1 MSLIKLGEA
10 TTANIIDSTERL
22 DAIATDPEIIER
34 FKKYADNLKQIAP
47 KAKDF
52 LYFTAVMM
60 HAAEASLLDENGEI
74 KKDSSGRQ
82 LSASWEKNG
91 ESVRWA
97 CSDNSVRPY
106 KNSNGDIFP
115 EEELLKAHKKWI
127 GKPLCLD
134 HKSSSVDFVRGLI
147 VDTFYDKKHKRVIA
161 LCALDKVNYPDLARK
176 VSTGYSNNVSMGTGV
191 GRAICTDCGRVARVE
206 SDFCDHMRNKS
217 CYGEINY
224 DLNPIEL
231 SIVVNGADSKAKIK
245 HIIAKDLSKAADAMS
260 QYLESKSGTIST
272 DEWKS
277 LQSELQSLSAR
288 VDKLVVRASADE
300 SEADGPTES
309 LETMV
314 EPEMGNETMPP
325 NPPEPIPTWFA
336 SASANKLES
345 VINKL
350 EAKIT
355 HLQEELNK
363 FSKNEELTMTNKKEA
378 YYQGAGGVNEPTPGQ
393 VKYPNKDDQEA
404 IRDREDKQM
413 LGQSPFPGTGPVD
426 GMHPG
431 PASAGESEESRKRR
445 LQRLAEAEERRLTR
459 EAALNKVKEAYH
471 QGAGDVNEPTPG
483 KPKYPNKDDYRTTR
497 DKQDKQM
504 TGQPPF
510 PGVGDVDGLHPSPA
524 SADQKD
530 ELKRKQMLSRAKLSA
545 KFVKAATPTGV
556 PDRGNSRWDVYSSA
570 ESGGSQHLI
579 LSATVDELTGGKSD
593 LMFESVATKEF
604 GLNLLNRIKTQGFER
619 TAALIKGAQMAPAPA
634 APVPAAPAPAAAM
647 PPPPPPPME
656 DEQLDVPEGDGDP
669 EDSIKELANDLSDL
683 TQDASVKASDLEEA
697 VEAMEGDAV
706 ALDKV
711 PEAAPAEFEAAAA
724 SLESLQSMR
733 KTLNTMLREAMQESA
748 TELRASAAELMLAQS
763 VSEKYAGLSAKEKEY
778 YIALVGD
785 AKAAAKRSIADS
797 KQLMGAFVKYAHGTD
812 NLLKRAKAEFTMRKM
827 GQSTMSPADTM
838 DVKPGDTVG
847 ESMGGEKNVGLFE
860 TDVNRPAF
868 ERKLPERQRGSAVPG
883 TTVAP
888 KVDPAARDPKS
899 KGTLLP
905 HPSHKAD
912 DGAAADGVSLEVS
925 PDMKVSDLE
934 QLVETNPELDLSTK
948 AGRAEYRAKLAQKG
962 LKFQDLLN
970 QAHPGGGFTTDL
982 DVKPTGDL
990 AKVETLE
997 ETHNKMM
1004 DIALAPPKV
1013 RKQAADIAKLVEA
1026 GQISAA
1032 EVGDLV
1038 SYGVDAEAVKYW
1050 KQYYAEAKD
1059 SEATDFAKKLV
1070 QDSVK
1075 QKTAEEQQK
1084 SEMKIKRA
1092 YDLAY
1097 EMRDSQMIEHNQ
1109 VKDQVEEILKWND
1122 EGFDSMKRVIAKQAM
1137 RKQASAVPQVGMLGT
1152 GDVILPSF
1160 SEERKEGDLVSALSS
1175 VFAGRKY

>member
-1 MSLIKLGEA
+1 MSFIKLGEA
-10 TTANIIDSTERL
+10 TTANIIDSSDRL

-60 HAAEASLLDENGEI
+60 HAAEASILDENGEI
-74 KKDSSGRQ
+74 KKDSSGNP
-82 LSASWEKNG
+82 LTVSWEKKG
-91 ESVRWA
+91 DSIRWA
-97 CSDNSVRPY
+97 CSDPSVRPY
-106 KNSNGDIFP
+106 KNSNADIFP
-115 EEELLKAHKKWI
+115 ESELLSAHKKWI
-127 GKPLCLD
+127 GRPLCLD

-176 VSTGYSNNVSMGTGV
+176 VSTGYSNNVSMGTAV

-206 SDFCDHMRNKS
+206 ADFCDHMRNKS
-217 CYGEINY
+217 CYGEINC

-231 SIVVNGADSKAKIK
+231 SIVVNGADPKAKIK

-260 QYLESKSGTIST
+260 QYLESKAGTISP
-272 DEWKS
+272 EELKA
-277 LQSELQSLSAR
+277 LQNEFQSLSAR
-288 VDKLVVRASADE
+288 MDKLVVRASAADE
-300 SEADGPTES
+300 NEVDGPTES
-309 LETMV
+309 KETMV
-314 EPEMGNETMPP
+314 EPEMGEESMLPP

-336 SASANKLES
+336 SASANKLEN

-350 EAKIT
+350 EAKVLHI
-355 HLQEELNK
+355 QEELEK
-363 FSKNEELTMTNKKEA
+363 ISKNEELTMTNKKEA
-378 YYQGAGGVNEPTPGQ
+378 YFQGAGGVNEPSPGQ

-404 IRDREDKQM
+404 IRDHEDKQM

-431 PASAGESEESRKRR
+431 PSSAGESEEQRKRR
-445 LQRLAEAEERRLTR
+445 LQRLAEAEERRIKR
-459 EAALNKVKEAYH
+459 EAALEKVKEAYH
-471 QGAGDVNEPTPG
+471 QGGGDVNEPTPG
-483 KPKYPNKDDYRTTR
+483 KVKYPNKDDYRVVR

-545 KFVKAATPTGV
+545 KFVKAATPAGE
-556 PDRGNSRWDVYSSA
+556 PDRGNSRWDVYSNSENGA
-570 ESGGSQHLI
+570 QHLI
-579 LSATVDELTGGKSD
+579 LSATVDELTRGNAE

-604 GLNLLNRIKTQGFER
+604 GLNLLNKIKTQGFER
-619 TAALIKGAQMAPAPA
+619 TAALIKGAQMAAP
-634 APVPAAPAPAAAM
+634 PAAPAPAAAM
-647 PPPPPPPME
+647 APPPPPPP
-656 DEQLDVPEGDGDP
+656 PEGEALEAPEDVGDP
-669 EDSIKELANDLSDL
+669 EDNVKDMMHGLTDSIQELS
-683 TQDASVKASDLEEA
+683 QEASDVEEA
-697 VEAMEGDAV
+697 FEAMTGDAV
-706 ALDKV
+706 ALEKV
-711 PEAAPAEFEAAAA
+711 PAAAPGEFEATTA

-763 VSEKYAGLSAKEKEY
+763 AGEKYAGFSAKEKEY
-778 YIALVGD
+778 YKSLVED
-785 AKAAAKRSIADS
+785 AKTAAKRSLGDA
-797 KQLMGAFVKYAHGTD
+797 KQLKGAFVKYAHGTD

-827 GQSTMSPADTM
+827 GQMPPAETQE
-838 DVKPGDTVG
+838 VKPGESAG
-847 ESMGGEKNVGLFE
+847 EAMGEKNLGLLPV
-860 TDVNRPAF
+860 DARRPGL
-868 ERKLPERQRGSAVPG
+868 ERKLPERKPGTAVPG
-883 TTVAP
+883 TAVAP
-888 KVDPAARDPKS
+888 KAPAEATPKGP
-899 KGTLLP
+899 GTLIP
-905 HPSHKAD
+905 HPAPDTGS
-912 DGAAADGVSLEVS
+912 AADGVSLEVS

-1059 SEATDFAKKLV
+1059 SEANDFAKKLV
-1070 QDSVK
+1070 QDTAK

-1084 SEMKIKRA
+1084 AEMKIKRA
-1092 YDLAY
+1092 YELAY
-1097 EMRDSQMIEHNQ
+1097 EMRDASMIENNQ
-1109 VKDQVEEILKWND
+1109 VKDQVDEIMKWND
-1122 EGFDSMKRVIAKQAM
+1122 EGFDSMKRVVAKQAM
-1137 RKQASAVPQVGMLGT
+1137 RKQASALPQVGMLGT

-1160 SEERKEGDLVSALSS
+1160 TENRKDEGDLVSALSS